1 MEWILENLIDDVTLD
16 ELIVDIWL
24 RGKLIDKSNQ
34 ISFDDWMRDEWDDWG
49 SDEYHWKHPVNQT
62 EFFQMLQYIADNITQ
77 EMFERSFAVTEYEG
91 ERLRLATMYLD

>member
-1 MEWILENLIDDVTLD
+1 MEWILDNLIDDVTLD

-24 RGKLIDKSNQ
+24 RDKLIDKSNQ

-49 SDEYHWKHPVNQT
+49 SDEYHWKHPVNKT

-77 EMFERSFAVTEYEG
+77 EMFERSFAETEYEG

>member
-1 MEWILENLIDDVTLD
+1 MEWILDNLIDDVTLD

-24 RGKLIDKSNQ
+24 RDKLIDKSNQ
-34 ISFDDWMRDEWDDWG
+34 ISFDDWMRDEWDGWG

-62 EFFQMLQYIADNITQ
+62 EFFQILLYIADNITQ
-77 EMFERSFAVTEYEG
+77 EMFERSFAVTESED